1 MTIAIF
7 SMRSLGGFT
16 VCAVMRLLSKR
27 GLAVTLAALM
37 ALLAFSVLPSGLQGG
52 QGQATEQPAVKRQ
65 ILAIGGGGGQGMM
78 KYFLAM
84 TGKKTPRVC
93 YMATATG
100 DPKASMEK
108 WVESMKKSH
117 DCDPRIQ
124 RMFVSSDQLQSFED
138 ELLAADAIYV
148 GGGNTLNMIAIWKA
162 QGVDKILRKAWEKG
176 TVLGGGSAGSICWF
190 EQGSTD
196 SRPGTL
202 TPMDCLG
209 FLKGS
214 NVPHY
219 DGEKQR
225 RPLFQDWV
233 KKGEIM
239 EGLAADNGVGL
250 HYVDD
255 KLFKI
260 VSTRANANAYRVTRT
275 GDKVFEEVLKAE
287 MLPK

>member
-1 MTIAIF
+1 VNTIF
-7 SMRSLGGFT
+7 
-16 VCAVMRLLSKR
+16 RLLSKCR
-27 GLAVTLAALM
+27 PSVVFAGFVALT
-37 ALLAFSVLPSGLQGG
+37 AITSAPAWLEGG
-52 QGQATEQPAVKRQ
+52 QEKAKEPPAVKRQ

-78 KYFLAM
+78 KYFLDM
-84 TGKKTPRVC
+84 TGKKKPRVC

-100 DPKASMEK
+100 DPKGSMEK
-108 WVESMKKSH
+108 WVESMKKQH
-117 DCDPRIQ
+117 DCDPHIQ
-124 RMFVSSDQLQSFED
+124 RMFISSGELKSFED

-162 QGVDKILRKAWEKG
+162 QGVDKILRKAYEKG

-196 SRPGTL
+196 SRPIKL

-233 KKGEIM
+233 KKGEIK
-239 EGLAADNGVGL
+239 EGIAADNAVGL
-250 HYVDD
+250 HYVNDD
-255 KLFKI
+255 LFKI
-260 VSTRANANAYRVTRT
+260 VTTKASATAYRVTRT
-275 GDKVFEEVLKAE
+275 ADGIVEEKLKAE
-287 MLPK
+287 LLPK

>member
-1 MTIAIF
+1 
-7 SMRSLGGFT
+7 
-16 VCAVMRLLSKR
+16 V
-27 GLAVTLAALM
+27 ALCS
-37 ALLAFSVLPSGLQGG
+37 APAWLDASQT
-52 QGQATEQPAVKRQ
+52 QAQAQPAAKRQ
-65 ILAIGGGGGQGMM
+65 ILAIGGGGGTPMM
-78 KYFLAM
+78 KYFLSL

-100 DPKASMEK
+100 DPQASMEK
-108 WVESMKKSH
+108 WVANMKANY
-117 DCDPRIQ
+117 DCDPHMQ
-124 RMFVSSDQLQSFED
+124 RMFVKSGDLKSFED

-148 GGGNTLNMIAIWKA
+148 GGGNTLNMIAVWKA

-196 SRPGTL
+196 SRPGKL

-214 NVPHY
+214 NCPHY

-239 EGLAADNGVGL
+239 EGLAADNAVGL
-250 HYVDD
+250 HFVND
-255 KLFKI
+255 KLHK
-260 VSTRANANAYRVTRT
+260 VVTSNAKSAAYRVTRV
-275 GDKVFEEVLKAE
+275 GDKVVEEKLQAE
-287 MLPK
+287 LLPK

>member
-1 MTIAIF
+1 M
-7 SMRSLGGFT
+7 GD
-16 VCAVMRLLSKR
+16 CAVPQAIHPSIKR
-27 GLAVTLAALM
+27 FASFALAVLM
-37 ALLAFSVLPSGLQGG
+37 ALTMLALAPASRG
-52 QGQATEQPAVKRQ
+52 QEQTPAQPAVKRQ
-65 ILAIGGGGGQGMM
+65 VLAIGGGGGTPMM

-84 TGKKTPRVC
+84 TGKKTPRIC

-108 WVESMKKSH
+108 WVESMKKQYE
-117 DCDPRIQ
+117 CDPHMQ
-124 RMFVSSDQLQSFED
+124 RMFISSDQLQSFED

-162 QGVDKILRKAWEKG
+162 QAVDKILRKAYEKG
-176 TVLGGGSAGSICWF
+176 TVLGGASAGSICWF

-196 SRPGTL
+196 SRPATL

-225 RPLFQDWV
+225 RPLFHEWV

-239 EGLAADNGVGL
+239 EGIAADNGVGL
-250 HYVDD
+250 HFVNDELY
-255 KLFKI
+255 KI
-260 VSTRANANAYRVTRT
+260 VSTKANAKAYRVARK
-275 GDKVFEEVLKAE
+275 GDQVVEEPLKAE

>member
-1 MTIAIF
+1 VHAI
-7 SMRSLGGFT
+7 L
-16 VCAVMRLLSKR
+16 RLLSNCR
-27 GLAVTLAALM
+27 PSVFLAGLM
-37 ALLAFSVLPSGLQGG
+37 ALLPFSLMPAWLQGG
-52 QGQATEQPAVKRQ
+52 QERTTEQPAIKKQ

-78 KYFLAM
+78 KYFLEM
-84 TGKKTPRVC
+84 TGKKKPRVC

-100 DPKASMEK
+100 DPKAAMEK
-108 WVESMKKSH
+108 WVENMKKNH
-117 DCDPRIQ
+117 DCDPHIQ
-124 RMFVSSDQLQSFED
+124 RMFVSSGDVNSFED

-148 GGGNTLNMIAIWKA
+148 GGGNTLNMIAVWRA
-162 QGVDKILRKAWEKG
+162 QGVDKILRKAYEKG

-196 SRPGTL
+196 SRPAKL

-239 EGLAADNGVGL
+239 EGIAADNAVGL
-250 HYVDD
+250 HFVDD
-255 KLFKI
+255 KLYKI
-260 VSTRANANAYRVTRT
+260 VTTKASAHAYRVTRN
-275 GDKVFEEVLKAE
+275 GDGVTEEVLNAE
-287 MLPK
+287 LLPK

>member
-1 MTIAIF
+1 
-7 SMRSLGGFT
+7 MRCVIG
-16 VCAVMRLLSKR
+16 LLSKSR
-27 GLAVTLAALM
+27 LVIAVAVLAAI
-37 ALLAFSVLPSGLQGG
+37 LAFSSVPGWSEASQDK
-52 QGQATEQPAVKRQ
+52 AAEQPAVKRQ
-65 ILAIGGGGGQGMM
+65 ILAIGGGGGQPMM
-78 KYFLAM
+78 KYFLSL

-93 YMATATG
+93 HMATATG

-108 WVESMKKSH
+108 WLQSMKAY
-117 DCDPRIQ
+117 DCDPHLQ
-124 RMFVSSDQLQSFED
+124 RMFISSGDLKSFED

-148 GGGNTLNMIAIWKA
+148 GGGNTLNMIAIWQA
-162 QGVDKILRKAWEKG
+162 QGVDKILRKAYEKG
-176 TVLGGGSAGSICWF
+176 CVLGGGSAGSICWF

-196 SRPGTL
+196 SRPATL

-209 FLKGS
+209 FLPGS

-233 KKGEIM
+233 KKGLIK
-239 EGLAADNGVGL
+239 EGIAADNAVGL

-260 VSTRANANAYRVTRT
+260 VTAKAGSAAYRVTRN
-275 GDKVFEEVLKAE
+275 GEQVVEEKLAAE
-287 MLPK
+287 LLPK

>member
-1 MTIAIF
+1 VHAII
-7 SMRSLGGFT
+7 
-16 VCAVMRLLSKR
+16 RLLYKSR
-27 GLAVTLAALM
+27 LSVALAGVMAFLAVSFMPTLLEGSQEKAKE
-37 ALLAFSVLPSGLQGG
+37 
-52 QGQATEQPAVKRQ
+52 QAAVKRQ
-65 ILAIGGGGGQGMM
+65 ILAIGGGGGQPMM

-84 TGKKTPRVC
+84 TGKEKPRVC

-100 DPKASMEK
+100 DPKGSMEK
-108 WVESMKKSH
+108 WVENMKKNYN
-117 DCDPRIQ
+117 CEPRMQ
-124 RMFVSSDQLQSFED
+124 SMFIKSGEVNSFED

-196 SRPGTL
+196 SRPGKL

-239 EGLAADNGVGL
+239 EGIAADNSVGL

-260 VSTRANANAYRVTRT
+260 VTSKAGSQAYRVTRT
-275 GDKVFEEVLKAE
+275 PDGVKEEALKAE
-287 MLPK
+287 MLSK

>member
-1 MTIAIF
+1 VHAMLRL
-7 SMRSLGGFT
+7 RSKF
-16 VCAVMRLLSKR
+16 RLST
-27 GLAVTLAALM
+27 GLAGLM
-37 ALLAFSVLPSGLQGG
+37 ALLAFSFVPDWLEGSQDAAKE
-52 QGQATEQPAVKRQ
+52 QQPAVKRQ
-65 ILAIGGGGGQGMM
+65 ILAIGGGGGQPMM
-78 KYFLAM
+78 KYFLAL
-84 TGKKTPRVC
+84 TGKQKPRVC

-100 DPKASMEK
+100 DPKAAMEK
-108 WVESMKKSH
+108 WVESMKKAH
-117 DCDPRIQ
+117 DCDPHIQ
-124 RMFVSSDQLQSFED
+124 RMFIHSGELNSFED

-239 EGLAADNGVGL
+239 EGIAADNAVGL

-255 KLFKI
+255 KLYKI
-260 VSTRANANAYRVTRT
+260 VTTKATAHAYRVTRT
-275 GDKVFEEVLKAE
+275 ADGIVEEVLNAE
-287 MLPK
+287 VLPK